1 MAQGSSGRVVI
12 DLEPEFKQL
21 LHETLKSKG
30 ISLKHWFIEQAET
43 LCEEHQQPPLAF
55 AADKHVHYRTTAS
68 KNANIR

>member
-30 ISLKHWFIEQAET
+30 ISLKQWFLEQAET
-43 LCEEHQQPPLAF
+43 LCEEHRQPPLALV
-55 AADKHVHYRTTAS
+55 AEDPVSYRTAS
-68 KNANIR
+68 QKTRNTR

>member
-30 ISLKHWFIEQAET
+30 VRLKHWFLEQAET
-43 LCEEHQQPPLAF
+43 LCAEHRQPPLAL
-55 AADKHVHYRTTAS
+55 AAEEPARYRTS
-68 KNANIR
+68 PLKNRTTR

>member
-30 ISLKHWFIEQAET
+30 ISLKHWFLKQAEA
-43 LCEEHQQPPLAF
+43 LCEEHRQPSLALV
-55 AADKHVHYRTTAS
+55 AEDPVNYRTSIPKTT
-68 KNANIR
+68 KTR